1 MKNDKLKNILTVS
14 YIAFSLLSFVII
26 LIIPTTREWFKG
38 VSNSSPYIMGFIKFA
53 LLATAGELIA
63 AIIINSKITIPCK
76 IVWRFII
83 WGFIGVWITFMMKV
97 YSNAAISMMANGLL
111 LGGSNTFLRAL
122 YTSVLMNT
130 SFGPTFMAVHKCTDK
145 FLELR
150 SKKEKAS
157 LNNVVKD
164 IDWSTFVSFT
174 ILKTVPLFWIP
185 AHTIT
190 FLLPAEY
197 QVMMAAAL
205 SVALGVILSFG
216 NRKKSKEIKEE
227 K

>member
-1 MKNDKLKNILTVS
+1 MNKRLKSTLILV
-14 YIAFSLLSFVII
+14 YII
-26 LIIPTTREWFKG
+26 LSIGIFATMLIVPSFREVFKKL
-38 VSNSSPYIMGFIKFA
+38 STNIPYIMGFIKFA

-63 AIIINSKITIPCK
+63 LAIAKKEFVLPVK
-76 IVWRFII
+76 VFWRFII

-97 YSNAAISMMANGLL
+97 YSIATSSMMASGLL
-111 LGGSNTFLRAL
+111 LGGDNVFLRAL

-130 SFGPTFMAVHKCTDK
+130 SFGPTFMAVHKITDK
-145 FLELR
+145 MLELFAN
-150 SKKEKAS
+150 KEKVTLS
-157 LNNVVKD
+157 SIIKS
-164 IDWSTFVSFT
+164 IDWTGFWGFT

-205 SVALGVILSFG
+205 SVALGIILSLG
-216 NRKKSKEIKEE
+216 NRNKKESK
-227 K
+227 